1 MNPGPPALAVDE
13 PVPRALA
20 RLALPILASQ
30 ALRLAYQWVDAL
42 WVRGLGV
49 DATAAVTTSVFA
61 MWCVYALND
70 VVAVG
75 VTAYVSQLLGAGDRA
90 RAGVTART
98 GLIASA
104 VMGVGVSLVGLVAAG
119 PIFRSMDPG
128 GTVVGPGTAYLR
140 VLLLGA
146 PLPMVALTCEN
157 VMRAAG
163 NTRTPLLIDLAAVG
177 LNAVLAPFLVYGWGP
192 FPRLEVAGAALATVC
207 SHVALCAGYAL
218 VAASR
223 HESFPLARRAAGE
236 RVRVWALARVGAPAA
251 LIGALFSV
259 AYGAFVRAAS
269 AQGAAAV
276 AVVGMVN
283 RIEAIEFVIA
293 VACGWAG
300 AALVGQ
306 SLGAGR
312 PDRAEEVLRTGQRWI
327 AIVAGV
333 IAVFYLAVPEAFLR
347 MFTQDPEAIRLGV
360 PYMRILALG
369 AFASGPEIVT
379 AETLLGSGHTRAIS
393 TIYNVFSVARVPLAF
408 LVPLWTHGG
417 VSSIAWLI
425 TITCVVRMLFI
436 LGWAARGTWKRGLA
450 RELGTAA
457 PSAIAES

>member
-1 MNPGPPALAVDE
+1 MSTPAPALAVDV
-13 PVPRALA
+13 PVPRALL

-49 DATAAVTTSVFA
+49 DATAAVTTSVFV
-61 MWCVYALND
+61 MWWVYALND

-75 VTAYVSQLLGAGDRA
+75 VTAYVSQLMGGGQRA

-98 GLIASA
+98 GLLASA
-104 VMGVGVSLVGLVAAG
+104 GLGILGTLAGLFAAG
-119 PIFRSMDPG
+119 PIFRLMDPG
-128 GTVVGPGTAYLR
+128 GSVVAPGTEYLR

-157 VMRAAG
+157 VMRASG

-177 LNAVLAPFLVYGWGP
+177 LNAVLAPFLIYGWGP
-192 FPRLEVAGAALATVC
+192 FPRLGVAGAALATLF
-207 SHVALCAGYAL
+207 SQAALCAGYF
-218 VAASR
+218 VVASR
-223 HESFPLARRAAGE
+223 GHEAFPLARRADGP
-236 RVRVWALARVGAPAA
+236 RVSVLALARVGLPASM
-251 LIGALFSV
+251 IGMLFSV

-300 AALVGQ
+300 ASLVGQ
-306 SLGAGR
+306 SLGAGK
-312 PDRAEEVLRTGQRWI
+312 PDRAAEVLRTGQLWI
-327 AIVAGV
+327 TGLAGL
-333 IAVFYLAVPEAFLR
+333 IALMYLAVPEAFLR
-347 MFTQDPEAIRLGV
+347 LFTQDPEAIRLGV
-360 PYMRILALG
+360 PYMRVLALG

-379 AETLLGSGHTRAIS
+379 AETLMGSGHTRAIS

-408 LVPLWTHGG
+408 LVPMWTGTG
-417 VSSIAWLI
+417 VMGIAWLI
-425 TITCVVRMLFI
+425 TITCIVRAVFI
-436 LGWAARGTWKRGLA
+436 MGWATRGTWKQGLA
-450 RELGTAA
+450 KELGGPPAMT
-457 PSAIAES
+457 